1 MSIITFIILAAV
13 ILGVLFLIAKT
24 VQSVAKAALSLAL
37 VAFIIMVGIMI
48 AFSIGL
54 GDDSKLKN
62 IKNTVSG
69 IVEPVGKA
77 FGFVHTTSREII
89 AGTETAIGGL
99 TNKNKTNPDETDIS
113 E

>member
-24 VQSVAKAALSLAL
+24 VQSVAKAAMSLAL
-37 VAFIIMVGIMI
+37 AAFVIMVGIMI
-48 AFSIGL
+48 AFSLGL

-62 IKNTVSG
+62 IKNAVSG

-89 AGTETAIGGL
+89 GESENAIREL
-99 TNKNKTNPDETDIS
+99 ANKNET
-113 E
+113 ERNEYN